1 MSDEKDTDQTENGE
15 DCDGCGYIRT
25 ANENIE
31 DECPQCGL
39 QPSGEDLDTCHPG
52 NTQGEEAHMHAAG
65 NNRVNDRNRMPGTY
79 IDRNDIRRGG
89 QGNGANRDLLYRILR
104 EHVRMNSTRPTF
116 ADDCIGQ
123 IRDLGLGQ
131 EIENILIGIFRA
143 CLNEA
148 DNEADV
154 GPLPRNEMR
163 FMTDRDAAYRQRVC
177 VVAGLRAAA
186 AFGLCEGILDA
197 RYAQTWNLERGDS
210 QRMTKKFVAR
220 IKRMMVAEYGDEVEA
235 RRIEAVQQQRRT
247 QMHRDNELT
256 AQVCQLRET
265 LTTEGLDKHTIRTL
279 MRQVSGWIRKLGEPG
294 VDAAFANVRAD
305 MLVAILIR
313 RALAIQCIRNLFSI
327 TAEGLGLSAGGV
339 TQRAGRLTKELNF
352 FLDPN

>member
-1 MSDEKDTDQTENGE
+1 MSDKKDTDRTESE
-15 DCDGCGYIRT
+15 EACDECGYIRA
-25 ANENIE
+25 ANENNE
-31 DECPQCGL
+31 VECPQCGL
-39 QPSGEDLDTCHPG
+39 QPCGEELDIHHPG

-65 NNRVNDRNRMPGTY
+65 NNRVSNRNRMPGTY
-79 IDRNDIRRGG
+79 IDRNDIRRNG
-89 QGNGANRDLLYRILR
+89 QAGRATRDSLYRILR
-104 EHVRMNSTRPTF
+104 EHVRMNCTRPTF

-123 IRDLGLGQ
+123 IRGLGLGR

-148 DNEADV
+148 ENEADV

-186 AFGLCEGILDA
+186 AFGLCEGILSA
-197 RYAQTWNLERGDS
+197 RYAQTWGLDLGDCR
-210 QRMTKKFVAR
+210 RMTKKFIAR
-220 IKRMMVAEYGDEVEA
+220 IKRMMVAQYGDEDEA
-235 RRIEAVQQQRRT
+235 RRIEAIQQRRRT
-247 QMHRDNELT
+247 QMHRDGELS

-265 LTTEGLDKHTIRTL
+265 LTNTDLDYLTIRAL
-279 MRQVSGWIRKLGEPG
+279 MRQVSGWILQLGEPG
-294 VDAAFANVRAD
+294 CEAVFANVRAD

-313 RALAIQCIRNLFSI
+313 RALAGQRIRNFFSI

-339 TQRAGRLTKELNF
+339 TQRAGRLSREFDRHLGH
-352 FLDPN
+352 D